1 MLKKFFGTNKNKNEP
16 TASNTPVCEWVE
28 EGLLFHRQLVI
39 QQNKPLDGY
48 LYQLEDEGYL
58 TSLSDD
64 AIVMWDDLYR
74 LIEDEEH
81 LSSIPLLNLPPVWNL
96 APQLISE
103 GALSDPEFRI
113 SIQGWRL
120 NEHNLITSG
129 LNRTGALVRIDGQ
142 EGLMP

>member
-16 TASNTPVCEWVE
+16 IASNTPVCEWVE

-48 LYQLEDEGYL
+48 LYQLEDERYL

-74 LIEDEEH
+74 LIKDEEH
-81 LSSIPLLNLPPVWNL
+81 LSSIPLLDLSPVWNL
-96 APQLISE
+96 APQLISK

-113 SIQGWRL
+113 SIQ
-120 NEHNLITSG
+120 S
-129 LNRTGALVRIDGQ
+129 
-142 EGLMP
+142 